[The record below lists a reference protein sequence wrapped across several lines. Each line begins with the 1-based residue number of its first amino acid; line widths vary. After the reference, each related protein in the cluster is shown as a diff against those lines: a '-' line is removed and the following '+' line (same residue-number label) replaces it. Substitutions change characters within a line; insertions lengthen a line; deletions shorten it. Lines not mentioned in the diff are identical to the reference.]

1 MQRTGVTMGTNRTGT
16 VRSSAS
22 PQSSIYKEKKNASV
36 GAEALIPPKSPIY
49 KEKKE
54 KTRKCTRKKRKKTL
68 KC

>member
-1 MQRTGVTMGTNRTGT
+1 MGTNRTGT

-36 GAEALIPPKSPIY
+36 GAEALIPIY

-54 KTRKCTRKKRKKTL
+54 KNTEVYKEKKEKNTQVLVQTRGL
-68 KC
+68 